1 MTAIDVLDDIISH
14 LDPEDVPVEFIV
26 MAQVTD
32 FNGVEKIIKG
42 DALEE
47 LLMNPEMHQ
56 IAELR
61 VILNV
66 RKIRKAIM
74 EEVNAVYDEANR
86 LFNSRDQ

>member
-1 MTAIDVLDDIISH
+1 MTPIDILDDIISR
-14 LDPEDVPVEFIV
+14 LDPEDVPIEFIV
-26 MAQVTD
+26 MAQITD
-32 FNGVEKIIKG
+32 FQGVEKIIKG
-42 DALEE
+42 DELEQV
-47 LLMNPEMHQ
+47 LMNPELYQ

-86 LFNSRDQ
+86 LFNMRDQ